1 MSNPN
6 NDTHSM
12 TSAQILG
19 AFIKSMRLSDEMD
32 ASGINEGFER
42 AWFRLDA
49 FLAALGREVDAVAP
63 ELHNQLMAY
72 RMRVIA
78 DENSLRTARE
88 IADGK
93 TK

>member
-1 MSNPN
+1 MNTQAN
-6 NDTHSM
+6 ETKYM
-12 TSAQILG
+12 TEAQILG

-72 RMRVIA
+72 RMRVLA

-88 IADGK
+88 IAEGK

>member
-6 NDTHSM
+6 NDTHNM
-12 TSAQILG
+12 TGAQILG
-19 AFIKSMRLSDEMD
+19 AFIKSMHLSDEMD
-32 ASGINEGFER
+32 ASGISEGFER

-49 FLAALGREVDAVAP
+49 FLAALGREFDAVTP

-78 DENSLRTARE
+78 DENSLRTARP
-88 IADGK
+88 IADGDQK
-93 TK
+93 